1 MKFLSAAWAKSL
13 SENCNANPKFVKASK
28 GQDAVFLIR
37 VANSPEA
44 ASFTMSWKAGVL
56 AVEVDPAAPAPD
68 VTLELEYP
76 TMVELS
82 KGTVNGPLAVATGR
96 MKAEGN
102 MEKMFGLGKALDL
115 LPVVEADMGLAY

>member
-1 MKFLSAAWAKSL
+1 MKFLSDEWAKAL
-13 SENCNANPKFVKASK
+13 TEGCNANRQFTKASK
-28 GQDAVFLIR
+28 GQDAVFLVR
-37 VANSPEA
+37 LTDSPQA
-44 ASFTMSWKAGVL
+44 GSFSMTWRGGL
-56 AVEVDPAAPAPD
+56 VEFVTNPADPAPD
-68 VTLELEYP
+68 VTLDLDYP

-115 LPVVEADMGLAY
+115 LPVVESGMGIEY